1 MNNDGTISS
10 PEEKHALLTK
20 VLKSFKFFPAGV
32 LSLESDAAD
41 GLELFGEQHQ
51 LRATVSDKEQLKQR
65 KKALPEARLYAH
77 SLTGFRIPKQV
88 QLAYLLDHK
97 INTLTTKKR
106 WTKMLSKVHQHL
118 KPYGL
123 FVFDIWMDDYFQQL
137 QQHAQEITIWDGEVT
152 ISNWKSARSSYQLEQ
167 VRFAATGKD
176 DLYSRH
182 DREERYMT
190 VSLTELK
197 KMLSSYE
204 QVIVLDSHGRKT
216 RKKLDQYVIVAQ
228 KGRSDK

>member
-1 MNNDGTISS
+1 
-10 PEEKHALLTK
+10 
-20 VLKSFKFFPAGV
+20 
-32 LSLESDAAD
+32 
-41 GLELFGEQHQ
+41 
-51 LRATVSDKEQLKQR
+51 
-65 KKALPEARLYAH
+65 
-77 SLTGFRIPKQV
+77 
-88 QLAYLLDHK
+88 
-97 INTLTTKKR
+97 
-106 WTKMLSKVHQHL
+106 
-118 KPYGL
+118 
-123 FVFDIWMDDYFQQL
+123 
-137 QQHAQEITIWDGEVT
+137 VT